1 MKQGKTM
8 KSVTK
13 AVLAGLAGVTLAG
26 GTLAGTALAADNPL
40 HKAPKDVSWQHQGIF
55 GTFDRAQLQ
64 RGFQVYKEVCAACH
78 GLRLVAF
85 RTLEDLG
92 YSEAQVKAIAAE
104 YEVPDLDDIGEPV
117 MRTALP
123 SDRKPNPYPN
133 DRAAAAANNN
143 AIPPDLSLI
152 VKARGGHEAYLYSLL
167 TGYNET
173 APATT
178 VDEEGNEVPYEVP
191 QGLYYNPYFANV
203 QIAMAPPLADDQV
216 EFADGTRATVSQ
228 MSKDVTAFLAWTA
241 EPKLENRK
249 RMGVGVLMFVTILII
264 LSYRSYRKV
273 WADVKGK

>member
-1 MKQGKTM
+1 MIYSRPREKSM
-8 KSVTK
+8 KSWSK
-13 AVLAGLAGVTLAG
+13 AVLAGVAGLMIAG
-26 GTLAGTALAADNPL
+26 PALAADNPL
-40 HKAPKDVSWQHQGIF
+40 HKHPKDVSWQHQGIF

-92 YSEAQVKAIAAE
+92 YSDAQVKAIAAE
-104 YEVPDLDDIGEPV
+104 YEVADLDDIGEPI

-123 SDRKPNPYPN
+123 SDRKPSPYPN

-152 VKARGGHEAYLYSLL
+152 VKARAGHEAYLYSLL

-173 APATT
+173 APVTT
-178 VDEEGNEVPYEVP
+178 MDEDGNEVPYEVP

-203 QIAMAPPLADDQV
+203 QIAMAPPLSDDQV
-216 EFADGTRATVSQ
+216 EYADGTRATVSQ
-228 MSKDVTAFLAWTA
+228 MSKDVAAFLAWTA

-249 RMGVGVLMFVTILII
+249 RMGVGVLMFVTILIV